1 MGPLKI
7 DSYGSQTP
15 KDARGFINIL
25 NTLSRQNFYQPFD
38 TTFDWVTDPALLVCK
53 ITISANHILNEN
65 DIQEEVQEQLNL
77 FTDYKA
83 LEKQK
88 ALEDDEFVNQHPL
101 QDVLLSIKKQFGK
114 NAIFKAISWQEG
126 TIVKNRNQQ
135 VGGHKDELL
144 R

>member
-15 KDARGFINIL
+15 KDAHGFINIL

-65 DIQEEVQEQLNL
+65 DI
-77 FTDYKA
+77 
-83 LEKQK
+83 
-88 ALEDDEFVNQHPL
+88 
-101 QDVLLSIKKQFGK
+101 
-114 NAIFKAISWQEG
+114 
-126 TIVKNRNQQ
+126 
-135 VGGHKDELL
+135 
-144 R
+144 